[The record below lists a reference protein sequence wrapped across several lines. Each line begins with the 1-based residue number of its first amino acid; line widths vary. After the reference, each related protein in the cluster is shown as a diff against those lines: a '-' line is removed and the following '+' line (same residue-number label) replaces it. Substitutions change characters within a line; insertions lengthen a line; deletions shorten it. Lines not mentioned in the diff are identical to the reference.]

1 MADKTRVTTGKVRL
15 SFPKLFEPSAVNP
28 DDKPKFGTMVLIPK
42 SDKDTMAK
50 LHEAEEEVK
59 RTKASKWGGK
69 VPHKLKLVI
78 HDGDEDDL
86 ERYPEREGHWYFTA
100 SSPAEYPPGVVDKQ
114 VNAILDRSEVYSGV
128 YARVS
133 VSAFAYD
140 YNGTKGIGFGLNNV
154 QILGG
159 GERLSGGGVAAS
171 EDFDSVDDEDDLL

>member
-28 DDKPKFGTMVLIPK
+28 DDKPKYSTMVLIPK
-42 SDKDTMAK
+42 SDTETMAK
-50 LHEAEEEVK
+50 LHAAEDEVK
-59 RTKASKWGGK
+59 ATKASKWGGK

-86 ERYPEREGHWYFTA
+86 ERYPERAGHWYFTA
-100 SSPAEYPPGVVDKQ
+100 SSPANYKPGVVDRNVQ
-114 VNAILDRSEVYSGV
+114 QILDQSEVYSGV
-128 YARVS
+128 FARVS

-154 QILGG
+154 QVLGG
-159 GERLSGGGVAAS
+159 GERLSGGGVSAD
-171 EDFDSVDDEDDLL
+171 EDFDALDDDDLL